1 MEFMLS
7 TLRVA
12 SFRAKMMEAEINSIG
27 VALKGGM
34 ISPAQAV
41 KWIKDVGLLD
51 WVGVIPEEITK
62 EIGDASENS

>member
-34 ISPAQAV
+34 ISPVQAV

-62 EIGDASENS
+62 EIGDASENP